1 MRYIGFLR
9 RLERHVLVALLWAMV
24 TLFFL
29 GVVMREVGG
38 TMASRFAWVEEAVRL
53 MNVFLVF
60 LGLGL
65 ALERGRHVGIDTFR
79 NRLPDMPKRLVQR
92 TIDAV
97 GFVFAVYLAVLGWRL
112 VDFVLMTGQRSPTLD
127 IPMGWIYVAPVIGF
141 AALALRYALS
151 LAGAFDRFSSH
162 GEEDGHA

>member
-1 MRYIGFLR
+1 
-9 RLERHVLVALLWAMV
+9 
-24 TLFFL
+24 
-29 GVVMREVGG
+29 
-38 TMASRFAWVEEAVRL
+38 
-53 MNVFLVF
+53 
-60 LGLGL
+60 
-65 ALERGRHVGIDTFR
+65 
-79 NRLPDMPKRLVQR
+79 
-92 TIDAV
+92 V

-151 LAGAFDRFSSH
+151 LVGAFDRFSSH